1 MVSEGYDSA
10 KKMVEAFAF
19 DIRQSSY
26 YRQAAEILGLVR
38 REKALYKITPK
49 GKSLILLSSKERSNY
64 MCRLLL
70 DFPVLNEIF
79 LSVTAENKKF
89 SRNDIIH
96 LLKSKSHITGATLR
110 RRTQT
115 IVAWFRWIKN
125 NVGLVN
131 VERDGTI
138 VPQQQVK
145 L

>member
-1 MVSEGYDSA
+1 M
-10 KKMVEAFAF
+10 
-19 DIRQSSY
+19 
-26 YRQAAEILGLVR
+26 R

-49 GKSLILLSSKERSNY
+49 GESLILMSSKERSNY

-79 LSVTAENKKF
+79 LGVTAENKKF

-96 LLKSKSHITGATLR
+96 LLKSKSHIRGATLR

-125 NVGLVN
+125 NVGFVS
-131 VERDGTI
+131 VERDGTK
-138 VPQQQVK
+138 VPQLLIQP
-145 L
+145 LLRFRL